1 MYERYGGP
9 ATRGMTVT
17 SVGRSAPEPS
27 NLWPKY
33 ESPEDLSGIEA
44 IPLAERGL
52 PDSTYSLLMRAAAL
66 WPYRNALTVI
76 PDASR
81 WLEPLERSYSELLG
95 EVNRYA
101 NVLHCLGIQRTDVV
115 ALIAPNCAELIS
127 ATLAAQVAGV
137 AQPINAGLS
146 RAHVEELL
154 RRSGARVLVAA
165 GPDLSD
171 STWQL
176 ALDLLRD
183 GVLDTVLALRHTPSD
198 RSPELMPV
206 TDDVRIG
213 YLHELAET
221 QDPSVFVGQSPQGSD
236 LAALIHTG
244 GTTGVPKLAAQR
256 HSGLVA
262 NAWMIAAATVLGDDA
277 TLFSALPLFH
287 VNALVVSV
295 LAPMFK
301 GNNAVWAGPLGYR
314 DPLLYSTFWKLV
326 ERYRISAMSAVPTVY
341 AALAD
346 HPVDADISSLRHGIV
361 GASPLPRAVRQRFER
376 DVGVTLVEGYGL
388 TEATCASAL
397 NFPGVL
403 REGSVGQRF
412 PYQNAKIVAID
423 ARGEWH
429 DMPSGTTGVL
439 ALSGPTLFGGYVLGQ
454 DVTGAPRLDGL
465 GALVDGWLNTGD
477 LAHLDADGYIY
488 LHGRAKD
495 LIIRS
500 GHNIDP
506 AVIEEVLLACPGVT
520 GAAAVGRPDVHAG
533 EVPVAYVTLAAGVS
547 ITEEEIMA
555 WATGRVS
562 EHVAVPKSVTI
573 LDELPL
579 TAVGKP
585 YKPPLRADAVRRVLT
600 SALAGV
606 NGVRSVTTTVCDGVI
621 ESTVEV
627 EDGVDETEVAAVL
640 DRYPLS
646 WKVTHAADS
655 AAAPLENDSA
665 LCTERYIHGE

>member
-1 MYERYGGP
+1 MCQRYGDSMS
-9 ATRGMTVT
+9 RGMTAT
-17 SVGRSAPEPS
+17 SVDRFALEPN
-27 NLWPKY
+27 NLWPRY
-33 ESPEDLSGIEA
+33 ERPEDLPGVEV

-52 PDSTYSLLMRAAAL
+52 PDSTYSLLLRAATL
-66 WPYRNALTVI
+66 WPHRNALTVI
-76 PDASR
+76 PDADR
-81 WLEPLERSYSELLG
+81 WQAPLKRSYDELLG
-95 EVNRYA
+95 EVHRYA
-101 NVLHCLGIQRTDVV
+101 NVLHSLGVRRHDVV
-115 ALIAPNCAELIS
+115 ALIAPNCADLIP
-127 ATLAAQVAGV
+127 ATLAAQLAGI
-137 AQPINAGLS
+137 AEPINGGLS
-146 RAHVEELL
+146 RTHVEELL

-165 GPDLSD
+165 GPDLSH

-176 ALDLLRD
+176 ALDLARD
-183 GVLDTVLALRHTPSD
+183 GLLDTVLALRHTANNRPAE
-198 RSPELMPV
+198 PMPAV
-206 TDDVRIG
+206 DGVRCG
-213 YLHELAET
+213 YLYELAET

-244 GTTGVPKLAAQR
+244 GTTGVPKLAALR

-262 NAWMIAAATVLGDDA
+262 NAWMIAAAPVLGEHA

-295 LAPMFK
+295 LAPMFR

-326 ERYRISAMSAVPTVY
+326 EHYHVSVMSAVPTVY

-346 HPVDADISSLRHGIV
+346 HPVNADVSALRHGIV
-361 GASPLPRAVRQRFER
+361 GASQLPRAVRQRFER
-376 DVGVTLVEGYGL
+376 DIGVTLVEGYGL

-412 PYQNAKIVAID
+412 PYQNAKIVTID
-423 ARGEWH
+423 ASGEWH
-429 DMPSGTTGVL
+429 DVPTGATGVL
-439 ALSGPTLFGGYVLGQ
+439 ALNGPTVFAGYVLGR
-454 DVTGAPRLDGL
+454 DVTGAPQL
-465 GALVDGWLNTGD
+465 GNLNALVDGWLNTGD

-506 AVIEEVLLACPGVT
+506 AIIEEVLLTCPGVT

-533 EVPVAYVTLAAGVS
+533 EVPVAYVTLATGAS

-562 EHVAVPKSVTI
+562 EQVAAPKSVTI
-573 LDELPL
+573 VEELPL

-585 YKPPLRADAVRRVLT
+585 YKPPLRADAVRRALT
-600 SALAGV
+600 DALGGV
-606 NGVRSVTTTVCDGVI
+606 SGVGSVTTTVCDGVI
-621 ESTVEV
+621 DSTVEV
-627 EDGVDETEVAAVL
+627 GAGVDEAEVAAIL

-646 WKVTHAADS
+646 WRLTHD
-655 AAAPLENDSA
+655 
-665 LCTERYIHGE
+665 I

>member
-1 MYERYGGP
+1 MFERYGGP
-9 ATRGMTVT
+9 ESGGMTVT
-17 SVGRSAPEPS
+17 SIDLAVSEPS
-27 NLWPKY
+27 NLWPRY
-33 ESPEDLSGIEA
+33 ESPEDLSGVEA
-44 IPLAERGL
+44 MPLAERGL
-52 PDSTYSLLMRAAAL
+52 PDSTYSLLLRAAAL
-66 WPYRNALTVI
+66 WPHRNALTVI
-76 PDASR
+76 PDAGR

-101 NVLHCLGIQRTDVV
+101 NVLHCLGIRRTDVV

-127 ATLAAQVAGV
+127 ATLAAQVAGI

-146 RAHVEELL
+146 REHVEELL

-176 ALDLLRD
+176 ALDLARD
-183 GVLDTVLALRHTPSD
+183 GLLDTVLALRHIPSG
-198 RSPELMPV
+198 RGREPLPV
-206 TDDVRIG
+206 NDDVRIG

-221 QDPSVFVGQSPQGSD
+221 QDPSVFVGQAPQGSD

-262 NAWMIAAATVLGDDA
+262 NAWMIAAAPVLGDDA

-295 LAPMFK
+295 LTPMFK

-326 ERYRISAMSAVPTVY
+326 ERYHISTMSAVPTVY

-376 DVGVTLVEGYGL
+376 DIGVTLVEGYGL

-397 NFPGVL
+397 NFPGML

-423 ARGEWH
+423 AHGEWH

-439 ALSGPTLFGGYVLGQ
+439 ALSGPTLFGGYVLGR
-454 DVTGAPRLDGL
+454 DVTGAPQLGGLD
-465 GALVDGWLNTGD
+465 ALVDGWLNTGD

-506 AVIEEVLLACPGVT
+506 AVIEEVLLTCPGVT

-533 EVPVAYVTLAAGVS
+533 EVPVAYVTLAAGAS

-555 WATGRVS
+555 WATSRVP
-562 EHVAVPKSVTI
+562 ERVAVPKSVTI
-573 LDELPL
+573 LEELPL

-600 SALAGV
+600 SALDGV
-606 NGVRSVTTTVCDGVI
+606 TGVRSVTTTVCDGVI
-621 ESTVEV
+621 DSAVEV
-627 EDGVDETEVAAVL
+627 QDGVDEAEVAAIL

-646 WKVTHAADS
+646 WKLTRAF
-655 AAAPLENDSA
+655 
-665 LCTERYIHGE
+665 